1 LWENKNWRLWV
12 MKEIGKS
19 LLLLVLLT
27 STFFLGV
34 WVGKENQKRKVPYF
48 QEEDIS
54 F

>member
-1 LWENKNWRLWV
+1 